1 MTYSRKGM
9 SPVVDKSYSAHLTH
23 NKQPKKTKNSYMA
36 QKKETQKKDIQV
48 RDLAPKK
55 DAKGGGARNLDK
67 DQSADRGGIRNL
79 EGGQNLDRGN
89 QMDRAQNLD

>member
-23 NKQPKKTKNSYMA
+23 NKQPKKTKISYMA
-36 QKKETQKKDIQV
+36 QKKETQKKDVKV

-55 DAKGGGARNLDK
+55 DAKGGARSLDASQADGSVRNLD
-67 DQSADRGGIRNL
+67 GIRS
-79 EGGQNLDRGN
+79 QDRVRYADGASAA
-89 QMDRAQNLD
+89 D

>member
-36 QKKETQKKDIQV
+36 QKKESEKKDV
-48 RDLAPKK
+48 KVKDLAPKK
-55 DAKGGGARNLDK
+55 DAKGGARNLDASQA
-67 DQSADRGGIRNL
+67 DGSVRNLDGVRNMDRSVQADRGIRNA
-79 EGGQNLDRGN
+79 E
-89 QMDRAQNLD
+89 